1 MLNKKIRYSNG
12 KNLKNNKQ
20 VSFKVD
26 EELKD
31 FIQNVIY
38 ITTRPNTKTDYI
50 NFLIRKDML
59 EILNL
64 PTNTSSE
71 TMLESW
77 KEYKEQK

>member
-64 PTNTSSE
+64 PANTSSE